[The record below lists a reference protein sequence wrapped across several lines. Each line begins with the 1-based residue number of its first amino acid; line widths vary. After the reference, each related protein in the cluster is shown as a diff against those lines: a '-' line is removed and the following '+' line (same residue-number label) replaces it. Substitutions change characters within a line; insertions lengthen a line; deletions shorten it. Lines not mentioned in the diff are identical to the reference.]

1 MTVVFYLA
9 AAVAI
14 ASTVMV
20 ITRLHAVHALLYL
33 IVSFLSLSLVF
44 YALGAPFV
52 AALEV
57 IIYAGAILVLFVFVV
72 MMLNLGT
79 AAADQERQWLSPRM
93 WVGPVI
99 LALILAGELFY
110 ILAQPGGQPALGGM
124 VGPKQ
129 VGIVLFGPY
138 LIGVELAAM
147 LLLAGMVG
155 AYHLGQ
161 RHRAVEE
168 LTETYDD
175 VDAHGTRSAVG
186 RYPVRSGTDR
196 PVGAP

>member
-57 IIYAGAILVLFVFVV
+57 IIYAGAILVLFVFVI
-72 MMLNLGT
+72 MMLNLGAE
-79 AAADQERQWLSPRM
+79 AAAQERQWLHPRM
-93 WVGPVI
+93 WIGPVI

-110 ILAQPGGQPALGGM
+110 ILIQPGGQPALGGV

-138 LIGVELAAM
+138 LIGVELAAL

-161 RHRAVEE
+161 RRRA
-168 LTETYDD
+168 LDLQTEADHG
-175 VDAHGTRSAVG
+175 VDSNGARSVSG
-186 RYPVRSGTDR
+186 RHPVRSGTQR